1 MLLTAASYE
10 NKKQSQKLKSAI
22 VYSVNERRK
31 VKCVTFSVT
40 AATAAH
46 GSFSF
51 LSFSA
56 AAETTVTTT
65 TVAAVAAAATNQNR
79 F

>member
-1 MLLTAASYE
+1 MNIIKY
-10 NKKQSQKLKSAI
+10 NKKYSQNFKSAI
-22 VYSVNERRK
+22 VCSVNERRK

-65 TVAAVAAAATNQNR
+65 TMVAAVAAAATKLNR